1 MEDIAEKLG
10 PHLGDGFRIDLLTEE
25 GGFGITSPTE
35 VEIVVRLACPS
46 VRPENRKDDE
56 AEPEFTEDCLDL
68 EPQLAALAELRRSKW
83 FSSRANANHKPV
95 LRIMRD
101 LCARVGTWAPLSGW
115 PLEVIVCGCLETPFE
130 RPPFSTAEGFRRV
143 FEVGLYRNRIY
154 KISICSVYSC
164 WIIAS
169 RFVWFERSS

>member
-143 FEVGLYRNRIY
+143 FEVSL
-154 KISICSVYSC
+154 S
-164 WIIAS
+164 
-169 RFVWFERSS
+169 EH